1 MTRIAV
7 NGVRL
12 NVEVRGEGTALL
24 LLHGFTGS
32 AATWAPFLDAWPGF
46 TTIAVDLL
54 GHGGSDSPLDPE
66 RYRMERCLED
76 LLALLDRL
84 GIPLTAVLGYSMGG
98 RVALRLA
105 LEAPERLWALILES
119 ASPGIEDPIER
130 QQRLR
135 SDAALA
141 ERVERE
147 GIEAF
152 VDYWE
157 TLPLFASQARLP
169 LTVRQQLRRQ
179 RLANKPVGLAYSL
192 RGMGAGVQEPVLN
205 HLNGLRM
212 PVLLLAGAL
221 DERYC
226 ALARR
231 MAAALPC
238 ARLEVVPNAGH
249 AVHLEQPAAFATAVR
264 EFLDGCLVAKG
275 DSSAAEGS
283 LRMTGRP

>member
-1 MTRIAV
+1 VTRIAV

-12 NVEVRGEGTALL
+12 NVEARGEGPALL

-32 AATWAPFLDAWPGF
+32 AATWEPFLDAWPGF

-54 GHGGSDSPLDPE
+54 GHGGSDSPPDPD

-84 GIPLTAVLGYSMGG
+84 GIQLTAVLGYSMGG

-119 ASPGIEDPIER
+119 TSPGIEDPIER

-141 ERVERE
+141 ERIERE

-157 TLPLFASQARLP
+157 ALPLFTSQARLP
-169 LTVRQQLRRQ
+169 LTVRQQLRQQ

-192 RGMGAGVQEPVLN
+192 RGMGAGVQERVLN
-205 HLNGLRM
+205 RLNELRM
-212 PVLLLAGAL
+212 PVLLLAGSF

-231 MAAALPC
+231 MVAALPC
-238 ARLEVVPNAGH
+238 ARLEIVPETGH
-249 AVHLEQPAAFATAVR
+249 AVHLGQPQLFGDIVR
-264 EFLDGCLVAKG
+264 RFLEALARSRREDRGC
-275 DSSAAEGS
+275 
-283 LRMTGRP
+283 R